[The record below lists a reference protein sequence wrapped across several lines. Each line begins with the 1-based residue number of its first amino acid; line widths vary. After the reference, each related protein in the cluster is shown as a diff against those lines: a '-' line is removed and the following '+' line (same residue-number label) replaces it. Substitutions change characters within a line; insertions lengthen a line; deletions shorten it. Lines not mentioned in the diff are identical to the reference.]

1 MNFIKD
7 KETFCS
13 SWDLPFVCF
22 FAIFALLAWRLT
34 APLIIALLWGALLAF
49 LVSPIN
55 TRLRRAVLFRKK
67 EYPSVAAALTLLLA
81 ALAILIPLAA
91 VFFSLSAEIPAMINL
106 AARFLE
112 KSDLTANAAEYIPER
127 APVWV
132 VSLADFFFSNPDSV
146 RDILHKTAQ
155 LAITALTSFS
165 KSIFHGVA
173 TFLFEFF
180 VSLMAAFFF
189 IRDGEKI
196 IAYTKSITPLHKG
209 EMEMFYSRTKN
220 LLNSVILGIVLTVA
234 IQAVLGAAGWWMV
247 GLSNPVF
254 FGLLMFCF
262 GMFPMG
268 TAAVW
273 LPGSIYLLASG
284 DVKGGLILLAW
295 GSIIV
300 STIDNLL
307 RPFIISSGGEQIST
321 LLVILGLCGGVI
333 AWGFIGV
340 FLGPVLIVLFI
351 SVLDIYRSRRLKNE
365 SSLS

>member
-7 KETFCS
+7 KENYRF

-34 APLIIALLWGALLAF
+34 APLMIALLWGALLAF

-55 TRLRRAVLFRKK
+55 IRLRRAAVFRKK
-67 EYPSVAAALTLLLA
+67 KYPSVSAALTLLLA
-81 ALAILIPLAA
+81 ALAILIPLTAI
-91 VFFSLSAEIPAMINL
+91 FFSLSAEIPAMINL

-112 KSDLTANAAEYIPER
+112 KSDLSANAAEYIPER
-127 APVWV
+127 APTWV
-132 VSLADFFFSNPDSV
+132 VSLADLFFSNPDSV

-155 LAITALTSFS
+155 FAVTALTGFS
-165 KSIFHGVA
+165 KSIFRGVA
-173 TFLFEFF
+173 TFLFESF

-196 IAYTKSITPLHKG
+196 IAYIKSITPLSK
-209 EMEMFYSRTKN
+209 EEKEMFYSRTKN

-234 IQAVLGAAGWWMV
+234 IQAVLGAAGWWIV
-247 GLSNPVF
+247 GLGNPVF

-268 TAAVW
+268 TSVVW
-273 LPGSIYLLASG
+273 LPGGIYLLASG
-284 DVKGGLILLAW
+284 DVKGGLILLTW
-295 GSIIV
+295 GALIV

-307 RPFIISSGGEQIST
+307 RPFIISGGGEQIST
-321 LLVILGLCGGVI
+321 LLVILGLCGGI
-333 AWGFIGV
+333 MAWGFIGV
-340 FLGPVLIVLFI
+340 FLGPVLMVLSL

-365 SSLS
+365 SGLS